1 MSPSSDFS
9 FPHTINCNVFLSF
22 LGQDTRRT
30 FISHLLGLLK
40 RRGFTTTEW
49 NNEPSSGGSDPS
61 AVDQAIRISKVAVV
75 VISENFAA
83 SSWCVESL
91 LKIMEFHQSGSL
103 AALIPVFYKMDPS
116 YVKKQ
121 TLNRGGWFLSAKVQR
136 WRQALCQLVD
146 IPGNHYSENWYFFH
160 NHVLCHLNLVFV

>member
-1 MSPSSDFS
+1 MSPPSDSSFT
-9 FPHTINCNVFLSF
+9 HTINCNVFLSF

-30 FISHLLGLLK
+30 FISHLLVLLK

-61 AVDQAIRISKVAVV
+61 AVDRAIRLSKVAVV

-83 SSWCVESL
+83 SPWCVESL

-103 AALIPVFYKMDPS
+103 AALIPVFYKIDPS
-116 YVKKQ
+116 DVKIQ
-121 TLNRGGWFLSAKVQR
+121 TLNRGESLSS
-136 WRQALCQLVD
+136 ALCQLVD
-146 IPGNHYSENWYFFH
+146 IPGSHYSENWYFSTIMFY
-160 NHVLCHLNLVFV
+160 VI